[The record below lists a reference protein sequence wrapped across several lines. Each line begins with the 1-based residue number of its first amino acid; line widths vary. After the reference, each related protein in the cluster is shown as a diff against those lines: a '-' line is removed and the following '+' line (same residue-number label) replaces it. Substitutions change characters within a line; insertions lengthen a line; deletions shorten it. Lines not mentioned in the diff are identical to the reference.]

1 MLAKAHAEGL
11 TYAGSAFIAL
21 SGNERQELSAR
32 LAASKVER
40 SPIPKL
46 RFPDAQWVKPQLTAR
61 VRHLSGTRYLPCS
74 WPEVPAIVIPA
85 VLELLR
91 PLQRI
96 DRALQRQT
104 IVLIIAFLFRRG
116 AATTNVGVLLPS
128 EVRFSCFEPA
138 VLYLKPN
145 LETWHACG
153 QSALQIG
160 DFEFLRVE
168 DAEYFHFRV
177 IVLGCKAN
185 DVDLVSV
192 GRADN
197 FLDLAT
203 LYNVD
208 RIGSR
213 GGGGGMIIQAS

>member
-1 MLAKAHAEGL
+1 MNR
-11 TYAGSAFIAL
+11 SFAL
-21 SGNERQELSAR
+21 VALIFLVG
-32 LAASKVER
+32 
-40 SPIPKL
+40 KL
-46 RFPDAQWVKPQLTAR
+46 LLD
-61 VRHLSGTRYLPCS
+61 SLPCS

-104 IVLIIAFLFRRG
+104 IVLIIAAIGNVDRGHTISLSRRGLLFRRG

-168 DAEYFHFRV
+168 DAEHFHFRV

-208 RIGSR
+208 RIGNR